1 MTGAD
6 KWTGCGITEVTDASA
21 RAISVKWGK
30 PALGLGT
37 HRNVKCHGT
46 GLGGYQSFC

>member
-30 PALGLGT
+30 PALGLGVNG
-37 HRNVKCHGT
+37 HIA
-46 GLGGYQSFC
+46 LSA